1 MTITRDPVRITQIG
15 VIIGLVVLIV
25 LGWLLVLSPRFET
38 AGQLQAR
45 AADLELGQLNLTRRE
60 RDLLD
65 LAESLPATAEEAQ
78 RLFSAMPQ
86 TAELPALLTQLT
98 AAAKKSGIPANRI
111 EVINTAIPESIDT
124 TTDEGSAAADIRLA
138 TMRVDMTVVGS
149 PSQLTSFVAEM
160 EDLERSFVI
169 TDVTMVAG
177 GLRDD
182 DEDTLTLA
190 GTMFVLESAL
200 PDLIEQAESVAG
212 SVAAGVTAQQD

>member
-1 MTITRDPVRITQIG
+1 MTRDPVRITQVG
-15 VIIGLVVLIV
+15 VVLGLVLLVV
-25 LGWLLVLSPRFET
+25 LGWLFVLSPRFQTTGE
-38 AGQLQAR
+38 LEVR

-65 LAESLPATAEEAQ
+65 LAADLPATAEQAQ

-98 AAAKKSGIPANRI
+98 SAAKKSGIPADRI
-111 EVINTAIPESIDT
+111 EVINTAIPESVDT

-149 PSQLTSFVAEM
+149 PSQLTKFIAAM
-160 EDLERSFVI
+160 ENLERSFVI
-169 TDVTMVAG
+169 TDVTVVAG
-177 GLRDD
+177 GLKDS

-190 GTMFVLESAL
+190 GTMFVLESEL
-200 PDLIEQAESVAG
+200 PDLIEQAET
-212 SVAAGVTAQQD
+212 VAAGVTTQQG

>member
-149 PSQLTSFVAEM
+149 PAQLTSFVAEM

-200 PDLIEQAESVAG
+200 PDLIEQAESVA
-212 SVAAGVTAQQD
+212 AGVTAQQD